1 MNGSTHPPN
10 SRPPERPR
18 RNVGGRPCK
27 RVIVLDPL
35 LVPLDPDNE
44 RAALIALAVLLAPAG
59 AADAS
64 PDDTGNSEG
73 AATPAN
79 DNHDS
84 ADTGQEGE
92 ADL

>member
-10 SRPPERPR
+10 RRPSERPR
-18 RNVGGRPCK
+18 PNVGGRPCK

-44 RAALIALAVLLAPAG
+44 RAALIALAVLLAPVGAPDAG
-59 AADAS
+59 
-64 PDDTGNSEG
+64 PHDTGSST
-73 AATPAN
+73 ATPTN

-84 ADTGQEGE
+84 AVTGQEGE